1 MPSSGTAHA
10 ARPKVASRTGKARSG
25 TSATGPTRQADARRE
40 IMSFAYRKFIVNDDG
55 TLTKLRSTIFDRLL
69 RDPQHHSM
77 PALAGKRVRMA
88 DIIVQ
93 LEDRRPIRV
102 VRREY
107 FVVSFDEAGRLDT
120 TRFLKQQWALVESA
134 LDPVLAAPNDE
145 A

>member
-1 MPSSGTAHA
+1 MG
-10 ARPKVASRTGKARSG
+10 
-25 TSATGPTRQADARRE
+25 
-40 IMSFAYRKFIVNDDG
+40 FAYRKFIVNDDG

-69 RDPQHHSM
+69 RDPQHHFM

-107 FVVSFDEAGRLDT
+107 FIVSFDEAGRLDT

-134 LDPVLAAPNDE
+134 LDPVLAAPNDKDRILD
-145 A
+145 AASRFIAQGGRWQPQAVLAQRIDDAALGRT

>member
-1 MPSSGTAHA
+1 MG
-10 ARPKVASRTGKARSG
+10 
-25 TSATGPTRQADARRE
+25 
-40 IMSFAYRKFIVNDDG
+40 FAYRKFIVNDDG

-102 VRREY
+102 VRRE
-107 FVVSFDEAGRLDT
+107 
-120 TRFLKQQWALVESA
+120 
-134 LDPVLAAPNDE
+134 
-145 A
+145 